1 MSVFAE
7 TKHLPFQMV
16 KRILRYLKG
25 TIRMGHLIQGDS
37 SLESTAYSD
46 SDWAGCK
53 QTRKSTTGFCAMLG
67 NNVISWSAKKQT
79 TMLLSIELWQPR
91 LQKSLG
97 LLICCKIF
105 VECLLSVPI
114 LFCDNMSALQLS
126 VNPVFHART
135 KHIEMK
141 HHCVRE
147 QGALK
152 KLETR

>member
-1 MSVFAE
+1 
-7 TKHLPFQMV
+7 
-16 KRILRYLKG
+16 
-25 TIRMGHLIQGDS
+25 
-37 SLESTAYSD
+37 
-46 SDWAGCK
+46 
-53 QTRKSTTGFCAMLG
+53 MLG

-97 LLICCKIF
+97 VLICCKIF
-105 VECLLSVPI
+105 ECLLSVPI

-135 KHIEMK
+135 KHIEMNY
-141 HHCVRE
+141 HCVRE
-147 QGALK
+147 QVALK